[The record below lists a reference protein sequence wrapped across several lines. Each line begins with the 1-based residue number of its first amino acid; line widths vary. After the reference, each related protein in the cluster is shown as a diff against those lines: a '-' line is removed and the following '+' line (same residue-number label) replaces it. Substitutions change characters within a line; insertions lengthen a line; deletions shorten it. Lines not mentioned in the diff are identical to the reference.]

1 MGRKNY
7 TAIIFAYLKLLYDL
21 RVKKWPT
28 FCIKSGRVTGCKPAT
43 NSLKVN
49 AVVLV
54 NEMLL
59 IMVMPLYL

>member
-1 MGRKNY
+1 MERKNY

-21 RVKKWPT
+21 RV
-28 FCIKSGRVTGCKPAT
+28 KSGRVTGCKPAT

-59 IMVMPLYL
+59 IIVMQSYL

>member
-1 MGRKNY
+1 MGR
-7 TAIIFAYLKLLYDL
+7 
-21 RVKKWPT
+21 
-28 FCIKSGRVTGCKPAT
+28 KPAT

-59 IMVMPLYL
+59 IIVMQSYL